1 MLKLTNTYKKPIIIR
16 KWEGVEA
23 ELKQA
28 KTEQER
34 TRIGKK
40 MFLEMLPKHKGIIS
54 LVCEK
59 MDIARVTYYD
69 WRNSDPEFAKKVDA
83 SFVDLNDRV
92 EDMLMIKIFKQGD
105 GSSIRYFLDRK
116 NPNYKPKVKVE
127 TQIIG
132 DKTLEDLLD
141 ADNNTNEK
149 QDHGQENTQGVDRG
163 TNQDQKQE
171 GGTSTVQVH
180 ESTGVLLEQEDE
192 KKPDSQS
199 EAKGDQ

>member
-1 MLKLTNTYKKPIIIR
+1 MLKATVNNKKPILIK

-28 KTEQER
+28 ISEQER
-34 TRIGKK
+34 TRISKK
-40 MFLEMLPKHKGIIS
+40 LFLELLPKNKGVIA
-54 LVCEK
+54 LVCQK
-59 MDIARVTYYD
+59 MDIDRTTYYR
-69 WRNSDPEFAKKVDA
+69 WRDNDPVFAKAVKD
-83 SFVDLNDRV
+83 SFADLNERV
-92 EDMLMIKIFKQGD
+92 EDMLMIKIFQQGD

-127 TQIIG
+127 TQVVG

-171 GGTSTVQVH
+171 GGVSTVQVH